1 MRNIKNLPGNQSSVA
16 RPKSSA
22 RPCARNGRV
31 HPTSSPRALRP
42 SSPPPSRPPEPADDE
57 PLPRT
62 KAPED
67 HRDPYES
74 ASSTHLYMRE
84 VGLVPLLTIQEE
96 IKLAARIKRGSE
108 EARQHMIKANLRLVV
123 KIAREYE
130 GLGLPLLD
138 LVNEGN
144 IGLMKAVDKFDPAKG
159 AKFST
164 YSSWWIKQSIRRA
177 IANQAKTIRL
187 PSHVIEKLCR
197 LRKASNRLQEELGRE
212 PSNDELALA
221 VGLPARKVASL
232 RLAAIRPASLEMS
245 LGDDD
250 TSRLADL
257 VPDERAENPFR
268 ELDDKTTTDM
278 VRELITKLDARE
290 ARILRYRFGL
300 DGGTEKT
307 LEEVGKY
314 FGVTRERIRQL
325 QNVALAKLRKWI
337 EQRDLVPMAA

>member
-1 MRNIKNLPGNQSSVA
+1 MRTIKMKSAAKAHRVCRKCIRNRTGRSFSRNVATSRINPVATLSEPVKVEPRRDELASS
-16 RPKSSA
+16 SS
-22 RPCARNGRV
+22 
-31 HPTSSPRALRP
+31 
-42 SSPPPSRPPEPADDE
+42 D
-57 PLPRT
+57 
-62 KAPED
+62 
-67 HRDPYES
+67 RDPYES
-74 ASSTHLYMRE
+74 TSSIHLYMRE
-84 VGLVPLLTIQEE
+84 VGQVPLLSIADE
-96 IKLAARIKRGSE
+96 IRLAARIKRGDE
-108 EARQHMIKANLRLVV
+108 EARQHMIRANLRLVV

-138 LVNEGN
+138 LINEGN

-197 LRKASNRLQEELGRE
+197 LRKAAAKLQEVLGRE
-212 PSNDELALA
+212 PTNEELAA
-221 VGLPARKVASL
+221 EVRLPARKVAAL

-278 VRELITKLDARE
+278 VRELIGKLDVRE

-300 DGGTEKT
+300 DGGAEKT

-325 QNVALAKLRKWI
+325 QNVALSKLRRWM
-337 EQRDLVPMAA
+337 EQREAIPIAA